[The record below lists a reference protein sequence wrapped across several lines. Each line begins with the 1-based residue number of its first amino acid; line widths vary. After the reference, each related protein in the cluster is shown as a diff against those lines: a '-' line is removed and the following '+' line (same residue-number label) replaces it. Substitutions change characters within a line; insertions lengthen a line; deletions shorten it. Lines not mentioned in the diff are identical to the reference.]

1 MCLLLRR
8 RDSLLLREDNRE
20 LYGDSERSTNLPSL
34 GSLVGSAR
42 RPCPLTGGTTT
53 IHFMTAITRLMI
65 ELGRL
70 HRGIV
75 SKVHH
80 VMLLFDIHLV
90 EEPNPERN
98 KQLVKII

>member
-1 MCLLLRR
+1 LLLW
-8 RDSLLLREDNRE
+8 EDNRE

-42 RPCPLTGGTTT
+42 RPCPLSGGMTT
-53 IHFMTAITRLMI
+53 IHFMTAITRLMV

-80 VMLLFDIHLV
+80 VMLLELFDIHLV